1 MINNTATPAL
11 FAMAVSGNRWYPAE
25 HLLVLS
31 DKLVGVA
38 NGDIKRLMVTMPPR
52 HGKSEL
58 ISKYFPAWYLG
69 HKPDNRVILSSYE
82 ADFAA
87 TWGAKARNVL
97 TEHGEAMFGVKVSYD
112 SSARNRWDIDG
123 HTGGMA
129 TAGVGGAITGKGAH
143 IFLIDD
149 PIKNN
154 EEAKSKAKRDK
165 IDDWF
170 KSTAYTRLEP
180 NASMVI
186 IQCMTGDTRVLMAD
200 GSEHFLSDI
209 RKGDMVAT
217 YDTGKLST
225 SRVVNHLCSGKDIIY
240 KVILTHGKQVRANE
254 RHPFLAVEDGKL
266 KWIRLKDLNTD
277 HRIVILKDSGASGK
291 ERCVWPMDAKN
302 QQSVRDIVC
311 PTTIKRNGRMGIV
324 PRRQTLNRNA
334 ELTLNTGMVLPR
346 KNMLIC
352 SNHRMANVPS
362 ASNHRVT
369 TCGRIGVE
377 NCVSTMTT
385 IQERSEHCYATIV
398 TSPLGI
404 SKTNPALSALSN
416 TSDFTTAGIERIE
429 PDGIED
435 VFDVEIEHTG
445 NFIANGVVSHN
456 TRWNED
462 DLAGRRLEEM
472 NAGGEKWEL
481 LDFPAIAK
489 EDDILGRKVGEALFP
504 RRYPIDELMKIKRNL
519 GSYWW
524 HALYQQT
531 PTPDGGDIFKRSWF
545 RYFKEDDEYYKLHTP
560 EGDKLIRKSDTWILQ
575 TCDPA
580 ATENEKNDFFVLSTW
595 AVTKNNDLLL
605 LEVFREHADTVK
617 HEKIMKDNHTKW
629 NPRFQG
635 VENKTFGLN
644 IIQKCIT
651 LGLPIKPLKAD
662 TDKISRARPL
672 AARYET
678 GTVYHRQNT
687 PWLVDFEDELI
698 GFPNAKHDDQVD
710 TAAYA
715 YLSIM
720 PGDEYKIV
728 GGIGNYN
735 F

>member
-112 SSARNRWDIDG
+112 SSARNRWDIEG

-143 IFLIDD
+143 VFLIDD

-154 EEAKSKAKRDK
+154 EEAKSKVKRDK

-186 IQCMTGDTRVLMAD
+186 IQ
-200 GSEHFLSDI
+200 
-209 RKGDMVAT
+209 
-217 YDTGKLST
+217 
-225 SRVVNHLCSGKDIIY
+225 
-240 KVILTHGKQVRANE
+240 
-254 RHPFLAVEDGKL
+254 
-266 KWIRLKDLNTD
+266 
-277 HRIVILKDSGASGK
+277 
-291 ERCVWPMDAKN
+291 
-302 QQSVRDIVC
+302 
-311 PTTIKRNGRMGIV
+311 
-324 PRRQTLNRNA
+324 
-334 ELTLNTGMVLPR
+334 
-346 KNMLIC
+346 
-352 SNHRMANVPS
+352 
-362 ASNHRVT
+362 
-369 TCGRIGVE
+369 
-377 NCVSTMTT
+377 
-385 IQERSEHCYATIV
+385 
-398 TSPLGI
+398 
-404 SKTNPALSALSN
+404 
-416 TSDFTTAGIERIE
+416 
-429 PDGIED
+429 
-435 VFDVEIEHTG
+435 
-445 NFIANGVVSHN
+445 

-545 RYFKEDDEYYKLHTP
+545 RYFKEDSEYYTLHTP
-560 EGDKLIRKSDTWILQ
+560 EGDKLIRKDETWILQ